1 MAEFDYIYNNLTAD
15 EKMLSDKLGYM
26 DQYKLQNKI
35 GGLFNQP
42 NRRPPLNRNQKIADV
57 LQEKDALRH
66 GIMNEIQAEAEK
78 RKVADL
84 LDYARE
90 YMTSKPQ
97 QRSGMHADA
106 PDEVDRRT
114 LFIIIVVLVCV
125 TVAQYFHTQQLV
137 ALLQMQ
143 RVSPNM
149 PVTQSSP
156 ITT

>member
-1 MAEFDYIYNNLTAD
+1 MNIMAEFDYIYNNLTAD

-42 NRRPPLNRNQKIADV
+42 NRSPPLNRNQKIADV

-66 GIMNEIQAEAEK
+66 GIMTEIQAEAEK

-90 YMTSKPQ
+90 YMTSKP
-97 QRSGMHADA
+97 RSGMQNDQ
-106 PDEVDRRT
+106 PEDLDRRT

-125 TVAQYFHTQQLV
+125 TIAQYFHCQQLV
-137 ALLQMQ
+137 TLMQMQ
-143 RVSPNM
+143 RAPGSTVPI
-149 PVTQSSP
+149 SSP
-156 ITT
+156 QT